1 MLYPT
6 SNLFVRGHRI
16 RLDLSSSSL
25 SASIP
30 EVVLTNGDSIDLHV
44 RYHLTSRYLQAL
56 VAEGKAQ
63 YVGLL
68 TCVRTFNRETYPTPL
83 AEQHLTLSPHEYS
96 QSFLFTPHLCTST
109 EVRGFISDEHSEEYR
124 QVRPQGFDLPAAS
137 ILAIGDTIAVSL
149 EPASN
154 PFSVIDLV
162 KSNDVATGA
171 FDVKLDDD
179 RIKICFSEREKQL
192 TGAFDVKLDDDR
204 IKICFSER
212 EKEAMDA
219 FRMLGT
225 QSTEL
230 IALFSGVYLHAVTE
244 ALRNLADY
252 ADKQWSDTVRW
263 ALHQNHINED
273 DEEIAANALR
283 YAQVIMGHPVG
294 RMLTAF
300 TNPDEED

>member
-1 MLYPT
+1 MPIWNNRQMPYP
-6 SNLFVRGHRI
+6 F
-16 RLDLSSSSL
+16 LSPWSDDYLEGCSL

-179 RIKICFSEREKQL
+179 RIKICFSEREK
-192 TGAFDVKLDDDR
+192 
-204 IKICFSER
+204 
-212 EKEAMDA
+212 EAMDA

-244 ALRNLADY
+244 ALRNLADH

-263 ALHQNHINED
+263 ALHQNHINQD